1 MENKNLNHFVVDDHP
16 MNTDAYINLIQST
29 NPDFTFTFNKATD
42 CFTSY
47 KTLVQAKNTNT
58 PIDIAL
64 IDINI
69 PEYREEKLMS
79 GTDIAFLIR
88 NWFPNCIIIML
99 TMHTETLLLFDTYKK
114 INPEGF
120 ISKND
125 IDFEMFPE
133 IYSKI
138 VNSENYISPS
148 ILNNLQ
154 KTMQDEFQWDEID
167 VQIVLLLNKGIP
179 TKELPNYIAYSLSTI
194 EKRKAVLKEI
204 LLDKKGTDA
213 ELIEKCKTLQ
223 LI

>member
-1 MENKNLNHFVVDDHP
+1 
-16 MNTDAYINLIQST
+16 
-29 NPDFTFTFNKATD
+29 
-42 CFTSY
+42 
-47 KTLVQAKNTNT
+47 
-58 PIDIAL
+58 
-64 IDINI
+64 
-69 PEYREEKLMS
+69 
-79 GTDIAFLIR
+79 
-88 NWFPNCIIIML
+88 
-99 TMHTETLLLFDTYKK
+99 
-114 INPEGF
+114 
-120 ISKND
+120 
-125 IDFEMFPE
+125 MFPE

-167 VQIVLLLNKGIP
+167 VQIVLLLHKGIQ

>member
-1 MENKNLNHFVVDDHP
+1 MENKSFNIFVVDDHP

-29 NPDFTFTFNKATD
+29 KPNDAFTFNKAID
-42 CFTSY
+42 CYSSY
-47 KTLVQAKNTNT
+47 RTLLQAQKTNT

-64 IDINI
+64 IDINV

-99 TMHTETLLLFDTYKK
+99 TMHTEPLLLFDTYKK

-167 VQIVLLLNKGIP
+167 IQIVLLLNKGIP
-179 TKELPNYIAYSLSTI
+179 TKELPNFIAYSLSTI

-213 ELIEKCKTLQ
+213 ELIKKCKTLQ

>member
-1 MENKNLNHFVVDDHP
+1 MKNKNLNIFVVDDHP

-29 NPDFTFTFNKATD
+29 KPELALTFNKATD
-42 CFTSY
+42 CHSSY
-47 KTLVQAKNTNT
+47 KILLKAQKTNT

-64 IDINI
+64 IDISI

-79 GTDIAFLIR
+79 GTDIALLIR

-99 TMHTETLLLFDTYKK
+99 TMHSEPLLLFDTYKK

-133 IYSKI
+133 IYTKI
-138 VNSENYISPS
+138 LNSENFISPS
-148 ILNNLQ
+148 ILKNLQ
-154 KTMQDEFQWDEID
+154 KTIHDKFQWNEID
-167 VQIVLLLNKGIP
+167 VQIVLLLHKGIP
-179 TKELPNYIAYSLSTI
+179 TKELPHYIGYSLSTI
-194 EKRKAVLKEI
+194 EKRKALLKDI

-213 ELIEKCKTLQ
+213 ALIEKCKALE